1 MRRFKA
7 PLFLLAFLSFLP
19 FPAHSKENEAVI
31 GLAAPLTGDQA
42 YIGLGVLQ
50 GKPWFPKDDFFGTRR
65 GPLPTVGAIER
76 PSGPIPLGIKP

>member
-1 MRRFKA
+1 MDF
-7 PLFLLAFLSFLP
+7 SP
-19 FPAHSKENEAVI
+19 FPGS
-31 GLAAPLTGDQA
+31 PLV
-42 YIGLGVLQ
+42 GLGVLQ